1 LPFKWTSTVKLKKN
15 VKWAGLDDVSYI
27 YSNANETVTS
37 TCNLGAPLPGTYS
50 RNDNL
55 TISQE
60 CTKFEPKL
68 FYGASLAV
76 IFFYTHHDSFD
87 DVLMFNFPIPGYNSE
102 DEKPRILEGQ
112 EKLKVW
118 LKLKEMERK
127 KAFQKELSRDIEE
140 NALQLK

>member
-1 LPFKWTSTVKLKKN
+1 
-15 VKWAGLDDVSYI
+15 
-27 YSNANETVTS
+27 
-37 TCNLGAPLPGTYS
+37 
-50 RNDNL
+50 
-55 TISQE
+55 
-60 CTKFEPKL
+60 
-68 FYGASLAV
+68 
-76 IFFYTHHDSFD
+76 
-87 DVLMFNFPIPGYNSE
+87 MFNFPIPGYNSE